1 MGLFDFFSRGSASK
15 SPAGFDP
22 RCDHYSFAH
31 VVLRNAAFDNPTQCV
46 TSLAST
52 NGKQYLSDVWDNV
65 VDICKQHNQPV
76 ELTLD
81 DILIH
86 KLRVGPFPCTILEM
100 PAPRFATE
108 AFFVALILTVDIT
121 DQSQNMSN
129 GSIRYLTLEN
139 GEPNEEEV
147 DTVIGEWS
155 EDGQH
160 NKLGDG
166 TYPELGEFVA
176 KITELVMQPSLPD

>member
-1 MGLFDFFSRGSASK
+1 MGLFDFFSRGSGSK

-52 NGKQYLSDVWDNV
+52 NGKQYLSEVWDKV
-65 VDICKQHNQPV
+65 VDICKEHNQPV

-100 PAPRFATE
+100 PAPQFATE

-121 DQSQNMSN
+121 DQSQHMSN
-129 GSIRYLTLEN
+129 GSVRYLTLEN

-155 EDGQH
+155 ADGQH
-160 NKLGDG
+160 NILGDG